1 MRRRWPVLAT
11 VIPLVFGWA
20 LVAAYPAAASTGV
33 QGPGG
38 PVQPGGPLIT
48 SSSGAGAQTG
58 SVTPQTSTTRPQ
70 TVPGGR
76 TTVVTSS
83 NWSGYAATGSAGQFT
98 SVSSSWVQPTGQCSS
113 GNQYAAFWVGLDG
126 YSSSTVEQT
135 GSEVDCA
142 GRTPRYYAWYEM
154 YPGASEDFPNL
165 VRAGDHFSASV
176 SYLGSN
182 KFQLTI
188 MDSTQHWTQSLTQTL
203 AGAARSSAEVIAEA
217 PCCTYGGGILP
228 LTNFGTVSFTG
239 ATANSASLYTF
250 NPVEITMSDTS
261 VSALTNSGN
270 FNVSYTG
277 STGFPWPFGG
287 R

>member
-1 MRRRWPVLAT
+1 MRRRWPVFAAT
-11 VIPLVFGWA
+11 IPLVFGWA
-20 LVAAYPAAASTGV
+20 LVAAYPAAATTGV
-33 QGPGG
+33 MGPGG

-48 SSSGAGAQTG
+48 SSAGGEPQTG
-58 SVTPQTSTTRPQ
+58 AVTPHTSTTRPQ
-70 TVPGGR
+70 TSTGGR

-83 NWSGYAATGSAGQFT
+83 NWAGYAATGSAGQC
-98 SVSSSWVQPTGQCSS
+98 GS

-135 GSEVDCA
+135 GSEVDCT

-182 KFQLTI
+182 RFQLTI

-217 PCCTYGGGILP
+217 PCCTFRGGILP

-239 ATANSASLYTF
+239 ATVNSASLYTF

-287 R
+287 L